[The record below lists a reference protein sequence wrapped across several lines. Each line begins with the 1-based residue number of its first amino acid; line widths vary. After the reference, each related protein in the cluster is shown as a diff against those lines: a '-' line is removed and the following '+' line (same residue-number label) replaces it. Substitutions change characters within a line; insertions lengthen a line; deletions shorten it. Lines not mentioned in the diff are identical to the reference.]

1 MIFFLVTD
9 IMREGSEVLVAGNKS
24 AFETAF
30 ELKLEGKSVF
40 IDGMMSRKKQV
51 VPPLEKY
58 YSN

>member
-1 MIFFLVTD
+1 MILFLVTD